1 MANFRVQ
8 ESTGEIAK
16 LYGEAF
22 GIYDKE
28 RKTPEIEVEFY
39 PYVGINHTIRV
50 RKGRVY
56 VRICD
61 ICRNMPLDVHRA
73 LARILVAKLYSRR
86 PPKQADQVYSDYIN
100 TPEIREKASDNR
112 RQKGRKIVTSS
123 RGMVYD
129 LEKIFNVLNLRY
141 FRGRIPKPVLTWST
155 KKTFRILG
163 HHDSHHNTIV
173 ISRSLDSKDIPPFVV
188 DYIVFHEM
196 LHIEHPTKHVNGR
209 RYNHTAAFKRDEM
222 KFEFYTEAELWI
234 ERNVRKLEKEAKK
247 KPAAFPT
254 PAKKKRTIAQLVLP
268 FFGRR

>member
-28 RKTPEIEVEFY
+28 RKTPEIEVVFY

-61 ICRNMPLDVHRA
+61 ICRNMPPDVHRA

-209 RYNHTAAFKRDEM
+209 RYNHTATFKRDEM
-222 KFEFYTEAELWI
+222 KFEFYTEAERWI